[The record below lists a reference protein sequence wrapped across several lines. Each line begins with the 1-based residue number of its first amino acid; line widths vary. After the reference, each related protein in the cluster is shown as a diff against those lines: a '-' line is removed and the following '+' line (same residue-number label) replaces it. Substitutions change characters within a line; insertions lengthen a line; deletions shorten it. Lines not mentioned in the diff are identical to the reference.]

1 MATYGSR
8 NVERFAIHFMLIVID
23 HTNPLETYVVTSLI
37 SGFAKE
43 LKKKGNNRIVIRKQK
58 KLIYLL

>member
-23 HTNPLETYVVTSLI
+23 NTNPLETYVVTSLI
-37 SGFAKE
+37 SGIAKE
-43 LKKKGNNRIVIRKQK
+43 LKKKKETIG
-58 KLIYLL
+58 